1 MAIAVLMPKQGQS
14 VESCLIIKWNK
25 KVGEKIKTEE
35 PICEVETDKAVFEVE
50 APEAGTML
58 KIFYKEGD
66 DVPVLNTIAI
76 IGQPGEKIDHLIPQ
90 KTVSVSKDEYV
101 ENQKAITPD
110 ESVKKIRPSSGAGPV
125 PISPVAR
132 RFAEKKGI
140 DFSQLTGSGPGG
152 RIIKRDVEK
161 VISEQ
166 EQLGTVADTAKTI
179 SGVIP
184 LTKERGISFPEP
196 IKEVPVK
203 GVRQLI
209 TERMLKSLQSTAQ
222 LTLNTSADASSLLSY
237 RKWLK
242 SSPTKL
248 GLDRITINDLVI
260 YAVVKTLPRYTAL
273 NAHFLK
279 DKILEFE
286 HVHLGFAVDSPRGLM
301 VPIIHNAHLLSLKEI
316 SKEARR
322 LNTACQEDT
331 ILPDELNGGTFTITN
346 LGTMGIESFTPILSI
361 PQVAI
366 LGICSISLKP
376 IMKDNEIKF
385 IPHIG
390 LSLTFDHRAVD
401 GAPAAKFLQELNTV
415 IANFDLKQVKLQ

>member
-25 KVGEKIKTEE
+25 KVGDKVKAEE

-66 DVPVLNTIAI
+66 DVPVLNPIAI
-76 IGQPGEKIDHLIPQ
+76 IGQPGEKIDHLIPK
-90 KTVSVSKDEYV
+90 KTISVSKGEYA

-110 ESVKKIRPSSGAGPV
+110 ESAKKTRPSFGAGLI

-140 DFSQLTGSGPGG
+140 DFSKLIGSGPGG
-152 RIIKRDVEK
+152 RIIKKDIEKAMSEGEPLISSTVSGNFFGLVKEIPVE
-161 VISEQ
+161 
-166 EQLGTVADTAKTI
+166 
-179 SGVIP
+179 
-184 LTKERGISFPEP
+184 
-196 IKEVPVK
+196 
-203 GVRQLI
+203 GVRKI
-209 TERMLKSLQSTAQ
+209 ISERMLTSLQSTAQ
-222 LTLNTSADASSLLSY
+222 LTLNTSADASNLLACRES
-237 RKWLK
+237 LK
-242 SSPTKL
+242 SNPQMK
-248 GLDRITINDLVI
+248 GLSKININDFILYIVANI
-260 YAVVKTLPRYTAL
+260 LPKFKNM

-322 LNTACQEDT
+322 LNTACQEET
-331 ILPDELNGGTFTITN
+331 ILPDELNGGTFTVTN
-346 LGTMGIESFTPILSI
+346 LGTMGIVSFTPILNI

-401 GAPAAKFLQELNTV
+401 GAPAAKFLQELNTI
-415 IANFDLKQVKLQ
+415 IANFNLTHVKLQ

>member
-260 YAVVKTLPRYTAL
+260 YAVVKTLSRYTAL

-346 LGTMGIESFTPILSI
+346 LGTMGIESFTPILNI

>member
-1 MAIAVLMPKQGQS
+1 MATPVLMPKQGQS

-25 KVGEKIKTEE
+25 KVGDKVKAEE
-35 PICEVETDKAVFEVE
+35 PICEVETDKAVFEVV
-50 APEAGTML
+50 APEEGTIL

-76 IGQPGEKIDHLIPQ
+76 IGQPGEKIDHLIPK
-90 KTVSVSKDEYV
+90 KTISVSKEEYV
-101 ENQKAITPD
+101 EKQKAIIPD
-110 ESVKKIRPSSGAGPV
+110 KSPKKTKPSFGAGLI

-140 DFSQLTGSGPGG
+140 DFSKLIGSGPGG
-152 RIIKRDVEK
+152 RIIKKDIEKAMSEGEPLISSTVSGNFFGLVKEIPVE
-161 VISEQ
+161 
-166 EQLGTVADTAKTI
+166 
-179 SGVIP
+179 
-184 LTKERGISFPEP
+184 
-196 IKEVPVK
+196 
-203 GVRQLI
+203 GVRKI
-209 TERMLKSLQSTAQ
+209 ISERMLTSLQSTAQ
-222 LTLNTSADASSLLSY
+222 LTLNTSADASNLLACRES
-237 RKWLK
+237 LK
-242 SSPTKL
+242 SNPQMK
-248 GLDRITINDLVI
+248 GLSKININDFILYIVANI
-260 YAVVKTLPRYTAL
+260 LPKFKNM

-322 LNTACQEDT
+322 LNTACQEET
-331 ILPDELNGGTFTITN
+331 ILPDELNGGTFTVTN
-346 LGTMGIESFTPILSI
+346 LGTMGIVSFTPILNI

-401 GAPAAKFLQELNTV
+401 GAPAAKFLQELNTI
-415 IANFDLKQVKLQ
+415 IANFNLTHVKLQ

>member
-25 KVGEKIKTEE
+25 KVGDKVKAEE

-50 APEAGTML
+50 APEAGTIL

-76 IGQPGEKIDHLIPQ
+76 IGQPGEKIDHLIPK
-90 KTVSVSKDEYV
+90 KTVAVSKGEYV

-110 ESVKKIRPSSGAGPV
+110 ESLKKTKPSPGAGLI
-125 PISPVAR
+125 PISPLAR

-140 DFSQLTGSGPGG
+140 DFSKLVGSGPGG
-152 RIIKRDVEK
+152 RIIKKDVEK
-161 VISEQ
+161 ALSEGEPLIPSTVSKKFFGPVKEIPVEGVRKIISER
-166 EQLGTVADTAKTI
+166 I
-179 SGVIP
+179 
-184 LTKERGISFPEP
+184 LT
-196 IKEVPVK
+196 
-203 GVRQLI
+203 
-209 TERMLKSLQSTAQ
+209 SLQSTAQ
-222 LTLNTSADASSLLSY
+222 LTLNTSADASNLLACRES
-237 RKWLK
+237 LK
-242 SSPTKL
+242 SSPQMKRL
-248 GLDRITINDLVI
+248 SKININDFLL
-260 YAVVKTLPRYTAL
+260 YVVANILPKFKNM

-301 VPIIHNAHLLSLKEI
+301 VPIIHNAHLLSLEEI

-331 ILPDELNGGTFTITN
+331 ILPDELNGGTFTVTN
-346 LGTMGIESFTPILSI
+346 LGTIGIESFTPILNI

-376 IMKDNEIKF
+376 IMKEDKIQF

-401 GAPAAKFLQELNTV
+401 GAPAAKFLQELNMV
-415 IANFDLKQVKLQ
+415 IANFDLTHIKLP

>member
-1 MAIAVLMPKQGQS
+1 MAITVLMPKQGQS
-14 VESCLIIKWNK
+14 VESCFIIKWNK
-25 KVGEKIKTEE
+25 KVGDKVKAEE
-35 PICEVETDKAVFEVE
+35 PICEVETDKAVFEVV

-58 KIFYKEGD
+58 EIFYKESD

-76 IGQPGEKIDHLIPQ
+76 IGQPGEKIDHLIPK
-90 KTVSVSKDEYV
+90 KTVSVSKEEYV
-101 ENQKAITPD
+101 ENQKAMTPD
-110 ESVKKIRPSSGAGPV
+110 KSPKETKPSFGAGLI

-140 DFSQLTGSGPGG
+140 DFSKLIGSGPGG

-161 VISEQ
+161 AISEQ
-166 EQLGTVADTAKTI
+166 EQLATVADTAKTI
-179 SGVIP
+179 SGVTP
-184 LTKERGISFPEP
+184 LPKERDISFPGP
-196 IKEVPVK
+196 IKEISVK

-260 YAVVKTLPRYTAL
+260 YAVAKTLPRYKAL
-273 NAHFLK
+273 NAHFLE

-322 LNTACQEDT
+322 LSTACQEET
-331 ILPDELNGGTFTITN
+331 ILPDELNGGTFTVTN
-346 LGTMGIESFTPILSI
+346 LGTMGIESFTPILNI

-366 LGICSISLKP
+366 LGVCSVSLKP
-376 IMKDNEIKF
+376 IMKDNEIQF
-385 IPHIG
+385 IPHMG

-401 GAPAAKFLQELNTV
+401 GVPAAKFLQELNMV
-415 IANFDLKQVKLQ
+415 IANFNLKQVKL

>member
-25 KVGEKIKTEE
+25 KVGDKVKAEE

-76 IGQPGEKIDHLIPQ
+76 IGQPGEKINHLIPQ
-90 KTVSVSKDEYV
+90 KTVSVSKEEYV
-101 ENQKAITPD
+101 EKQKAITSD
-110 ESVKKIRPSSGAGPV
+110 ESVKKTRPSLETGLI
-125 PISPVAR
+125 PISPLAR

-140 DFSQLTGSGPGG
+140 DFSQLIGSGPGG
-152 RIIKRDVEK
+152 RIVKKDIEK
-161 VISEQ
+161 AISEG
-166 EQLGTVADTAKTI
+166 EPLILSTV
-179 SGVIP
+179 SGNFF
-184 LTKERGISFPEP
+184 G
-196 IKEVPVK
+196 PVK
-203 GVRQLI
+203 EIMVEWVRKI
-209 TERMLKSLQSTAQ
+209 ISERMLMSLQSTAQ
-222 LTLNTSADASSLLSY
+222 LTLNTSADASNLLACRES
-237 RKWLK
+237 LK
-242 SSPTKL
+242 SSPQMK
-248 GLDRITINDLVI
+248 GLSKININDFLLYI
-260 YAVVKTLPRYTAL
+260 VVNILPKFKNM

-301 VPIIHNAHLLSLKEI
+301 VPIIHNAHLLSLKDI

-322 LNTACQEDT
+322 LNTACQEET
-331 ILPDELNGGTFTITN
+331 ILPDELNGGTFTVTN
-346 LGTMGIESFTPILSI
+346 LGTMGIESFTPILNI

-366 LGICSISLKP
+366 LGVCSVFLRP
-376 IMKDNEIKF
+376 IMKEDKIQF

-415 IANFDLKQVKLQ
+415 ITNFDLTDIKLQ

>member
-25 KVGEKIKTEE
+25 KEGDKIKAEE

-50 APEAGTML
+50 APEAGIIL

-76 IGQPGEKIDHLIPQ
+76 IGQPGEKIDHLIPK
-90 KTVSVSKDEYV
+90 KTVSVSEEKYV
-101 ENQKAITPD
+101 ERQKAITPD
-110 ESVKKIRPSSGAGPV
+110 ESPKKTRPSFGAGLI

-140 DFSQLTGSGPGG
+140 DFSQLIGSGPGG
-152 RIIKRDVEK
+152 RIIKKDVEK
-161 VISEQ
+161 VLSEG
-166 EQLGTVADTAKTI
+166 EPLIPSTVSKNI
-179 SGVIP
+179 FGPVKEIP
-184 LTKERGISFPEP
+184 LE
-196 IKEVPVK
+196 
-203 GVRQLI
+203 GVRKI
-209 TERMLKSLQSTAQ
+209 ISERMLTSLQSTAQ
-222 LTLNTSADASSLLSY
+222 LTLNTSVDASNLLAC
-237 RKWLK
+237 RKSLK
-242 SSPTKL
+242 SSPQMKEL
-248 GLDRITINDLVI
+248 SKININDFLLYIVANI
-260 YAVVKTLPRYTAL
+260 LPKFKNM

-301 VPIIHNAHLLSLKEI
+301 VPIIHNAHLLSLEEI

-322 LNTACQEDT
+322 LSTACQEET
-331 ILPDELNGGTFTITN
+331 ILPDELNGGTFTVTN
-346 LGTMGIESFTPILSI
+346 LGTMGIESFTPILNI

-366 LGICSISLKP
+366 LGVCSISLKP
-376 IMKDNEIKF
+376 VMKEDKIQF

-401 GAPAAKFLQELNTV
+401 GAPAARFLQELCKL
-415 IANFDLKQVKLQ
+415 IANFDLKHVKLP

>member
-25 KVGEKIKTEE
+25 KVGDKVKAEE

-50 APEAGTML
+50 APEAGTIL

-66 DVPVLNTIAI
+66 DVPILNTIAI
-76 IGQPGEKIDHLIPQ
+76 IGQPGEKIDHLIPK
-90 KTVSVSKDEYV
+90 KTVAVSKGEYV

-110 ESVKKIRPSSGAGPV
+110 ESLKKTKPSPGAGLI
-125 PISPVAR
+125 PISPLAR

-140 DFSQLTGSGPGG
+140 DFSKLVGSGPGG
-152 RIIKRDVEK
+152 RIIKKDVEK
-161 VISEQ
+161 ALSEG
-166 EQLGTVADTAKTI
+166 EPLIPSTVRKKFF
-179 SGVIP
+179 G
-184 LTKERGISFPEP
+184 
-196 IKEVPVK
+196 PVK
-203 GVRQLI
+203 EIPVEGVRKI
-209 TERMLKSLQSTAQ
+209 ISERMLTSLQSTAQ
-222 LTLNTSADASSLLSY
+222 LTLNTSVDASNLLAC
-237 RKWLK
+237 RKSLK
-242 SSPTKL
+242 SSPQMK
-248 GLDRITINDLVI
+248 GLSKININDFLLYIVANI
-260 YAVVKTLPRYTAL
+260 LPRFKNM

-301 VPIIHNAHLLSLKEI
+301 VPIIHNAHLLSLEKI

-322 LNTACQEDT
+322 LSAACQEET
-331 ILPDELNGGTFTITN
+331 ILPDELNGGTFTISN
-346 LGTMGIESFTPILSI
+346 LGTMGIESFTPILNV

-376 IMKDNEIKF
+376 VMKENEIKF

-415 IANFDLKQVKLQ
+415 IANFDLTHIKLQ